1 MTIQAPRIE
10 DRRID
15 LEVFSCLPQIL
26 QDACSVFDREA
37 DRETFLHGA
46 LPALSRVLPNGKI
59 ILADKEHRLSLY
71 VYAYGSSGSGKGAAG
86 DALQLLEPL
95 LRRESEQNMRAQRDY
110 EQQLK
115 VKDEEQQPAAPPQLV
130 DMHIPLRTTPSTL
143 VRRIG
148 RNPDNTVLLLADTEG
163 HALGNPTHKDH
174 GSIRQIMLKGAEG
187 ERDGQLWKDTGMEQ
201 VQCWLSMLITS
212 TPQQMLDAIGSTE
225 DGLFSRF
232 VWYRTA
238 PSGGQF
244 RDPRPGRGGS
254 RRTRLHAL
262 GDRVLKI
269 YDVMNAASSDVV
281 VTFSKQQY
289 DEHRDNMQ
297 ALMDEAYDM
306 SHDLDGAVGRLGNS
320 VMRTAAVFALLREA
334 ESRQRMPQQV
344 ACDELSWSAAVH
356 LSRVWLE
363 SMLEVHNMFHPRG
376 VTEVDETP
384 PKLAADLIRS
394 YLVERP
400 RLKPTEALRLLRAER
415 QDGLTMWL
423 KTLKSERD
431 SVRKII
437 NGERSKLQGIV

>member
-1 MTIQAPRIE
+1 MTIQAPHIE
-10 DRRID
+10 ERRVSAS
-15 LEVFSCLPQIL
+15 VFTCLPHIL
-26 QDACSVFDREA
+26 QDACSVFERPA

-46 LPALSRVLPNGKI
+46 LPALSRVLPKSKI

-95 LRRESEQNMRAQRDY
+95 LQREQENNIRAQREY

-115 VKDEEQQPAAPPQLV
+115 VKDDEQPAPCEPQLV

-148 RNPDNTVLLLADTEG
+148 RNPDNTILLLADTEG
-163 HALGNPTHKDH
+163 HALGNPSHRDH

-187 ERDGQLWKDTGMEQ
+187 ERDGQLWKETGLEQ

-238 PSGGQF
+238 PSGGRF
-244 RDPRPGRGGS
+244 RDPRPGKGGS
-254 RRTRLHAL
+254 RRTQLHQL

-281 VTFSKQQY
+281 VTFSNQQY
-289 DEHRDNMQ
+289 DEHRENMQ
-297 ALMDEAYDM
+297 RLMDEAYDICQ
-306 SHDLDGAVGRLGNS
+306 DLDGAVGRLGNS
-320 VMRTAAVFALLREA
+320 VMRTAAIFTLLRKA
-334 ESRQRMPQQV
+334 EDGQRMPDRV
-344 ACDELSWSAAVH
+344 ACDDYSWSAAKQ

-363 SMLEVHNMFHPRG
+363 SMLDVHAEFHPRG
-376 VTEVDETP
+376 VAEVDETP
-384 PKLAADLIRS
+384 PKMAAELVRG

-400 RLKPTEALRLLRAER
+400 TLKPSEAVKLLRAE
-415 QDGLTMWL
+415 QNGSVTMWL
-423 KTLKSERD
+423 NALKNERNRVGKLIASER
-431 SVRKII
+431 
-437 NGERSKLQGIV
+437 NKLLRGA